1 METSARHCP
10 MAAASISRFYEPGC
24 IRSKLFRVIRP
35 FSDRHSGY
43 RRFHRSALPEG
54 THVNQFAVCE
64 SVDLRTRLT
73 RQRLRF
79 VMLPPQGQSGFL
91 DLVRDPRQPVHA
103 LIQSLFRLS
112 FRNGRLRMVLTSAHG
127 TRLAFPEL
135 GGQRKGQRMKL
146 SVPKRSAHRLAYLD
160 CGCCD
165 PIGKRRCF
173 GCVTLQAVSL
183 HGELYVVPLQLL
195 LLLLHGTQSKLEL
208 L

>member
-1 METSARHCP
+1 
-10 MAAASISRFYEPGC
+10 
-24 IRSKLFRVIRP
+24 
-35 FSDRHSGY
+35 
-43 RRFHRSALPEG
+43 
-54 THVNQFAVCE
+54 
-64 SVDLRTRLT
+64 
-73 RQRLRF
+73 
-79 VMLPPQGQSGFL
+79 MLPPQGQSGFL

-103 LIQSLFRLS
+103 LIQGLFRLS

-160 CGCCD
+160 CGGCD

-195 LLLLHGTQSKLEL
+195 LLLLHGAHSGLEL
-208 L
+208 LQLALLRFQFELGLLLLLADSLKGLNLLHRQMKRLALP